1 MNERILT
8 CIICPK
14 GCNIAV
20 NFDENG
26 ISKIEGNTCPR
37 GREYAVNECTNPLR
51 TVTTTVR
58 CDNGEVAAVKTD
70 RPIPKKKIFDCM
82 NVINHCIA
90 HLPVSIGDVIIE
102 DVYGSNIV
110 ASENKSL

>member
-14 GCNIAV
+14 GCRITVTA
-20 NFDENG
+20 DENG
-26 ISKIEGNTCPR
+26 ILKTEGNSCPR

-70 RPIPKKKIFDCM
+70 RPIPKEKIFDCM
-82 NVINHCIA
+82 KIINNCIA
-90 HLPVSIGDVIIE
+90 HLPVSIGDVIIK
-102 DVYGSNIV
+102 DVFGSNIV
-110 ASENKSL
+110 ASENKN